1 MNYSTQIISNRC
13 PTSFTLTLRKLS
25 RNALS
30 KDIRNC
36 WDAVTVNIQ
45 KLLWYLELALDLIF
59 YHPPFCS
66 PSCGF
71 THLYAVPGA
80 CQVSSHFKVLSLA
93 VSSSKIYFAQI
104 FTWFLTSTRSLLK
117 YHPLGENFLT
127 PVFTEEL
134 IYNVILV
141 SDVQHSN

>member
-1 MNYSTQIISNRC
+1 MNYSTQVISNRC
-13 PTSFTLTLRKLS
+13 PISFTLTLRKLS

-36 WDAVTVNIQ
+36 WDAVTVNTQ
-45 KLLWYLELALDLIF
+45 NLLWYLELALDLTF

-71 THLYAVPGA
+71 SHLYAVPGA
-80 CQVSSHFKVLSLA
+80 YQVSSHFKVLSLA

-104 FTWFLTSTRSLLK
+104 FTWFTSSPLLGLCLNIIPSVRPSLPLFLLK
-117 YHPLGENFLT
+117 
-127 PVFTEEL
+127 
-134 IYNVILV
+134 
-141 SDVQHSN
+141 S

>member
-59 YHPPFCS
+59 YHPPS
-66 PSCGF
+66 VHP
-71 THLYAVPGA
+71 AVDLRICMLFLEHA
-80 CQVSSHFKVLSLA
+80 KFL
-93 VSSSKIYFAQI
+93 
-104 FTWFLTSTRSLLK
+104 LTSRSLVLLFPLQRYTLLRYSRGSSPLLGLCLNIIPSVRTSLPLFLLK
-117 YHPLGENFLT
+117 
-127 PVFTEEL
+127 
-134 IYNVILV
+134 
-141 SDVQHSN
+141 S